1 MNHLTGNSS
10 PRQTRQQSRV
20 LITLS
25 GMAILIGAMVGIIFR
40 PTLIFSVS
48 ACLLVIPILA
58 LTWLIYKGNLEK
70 IAASQRHA
78 DEMAKLHLE
87 TIEALATAIDARDQ
101 TTHEHVRRVQI
112 YAESTARLFGL
123 SEAEIQALRAGALLH
138 DIGKLAVPDH
148 ILNKPG
154 RLTPGEFEK
163 MKIHTIV
170 GAEILSRV
178 NFPYPVVPLVRSHH
192 ERWDGKG
199 YPDELKGDAIPI
211 TARILT
217 VVDCFDAVRED
228 RPYRRGLTR
237 EQAINMLLEGS
248 ETQFDPRV
256 VNAFI
261 EHLPQFEA
269 EVAEILAAETV
280 AQVRREKIDW
290 NDPNVHEKFL
300 RGNTAAPSAGYAT
313 EPTTGKPAAYLDQIR
328 SAQAEGTVLF
338 ELARSLSS
346 TLEPARIT
354 EVLHDRLSPLIPF
367 DTCALFIS
375 QTSDLSATA
384 RYVAGRNA
392 ELLRGS
398 RIAHGDGV
406 TGFVLAQRRIFAN
419 TDPGLDFLELRLKMP
434 DQYQNVIACPLLRG
448 EELTGVLTLYSLSA
462 GQYTLDHLRL
472 LETVSATVSDA
483 VSNALEHTQ
492 PADNSTT
499 DLLTGL
505 PNARLLEIIF
515 SKEVHR
521 AERYGYPL
529 MLLALDVDG
538 FRRFNDEYGH
548 ATGDR
553 LLRELATLLSAEFRA
568 GDTLARFA
576 GDQFVV
582 LLHRLTPDLIDDL
595 MARISRT
602 LQGWRFAVDSAQRI
616 SISLTMSYAI
626 YGADGRTMPDLMQAA
641 DEQRREAK
649 AARLNV
655 AGSPASNLRFF
666 PGIRREAA
674 GQGG

>member
-1 MNHLTGNSS
+1 
-10 PRQTRQQSRV
+10 
-20 LITLS
+20 
-25 GMAILIGAMVGIIFR
+25 
-40 PTLIFSVS
+40 
-48 ACLLVIPILA
+48 
-58 LTWLIYKGNLEK
+58 
-70 IAASQRHA
+70 
-78 DEMAKLHLE
+78 
-87 TIEALATAIDARDQ
+87 
-101 TTHEHVRRVQI
+101 
-112 YAESTARLFGL
+112 
-123 SEAEIQALRAGALLH
+123 
-138 DIGKLAVPDH
+138 
-148 ILNKPG
+148 
-154 RLTPGEFEK
+154 
-163 MKIHTIV
+163 
-170 GAEILSRV
+170 
-178 NFPYPVVPLVRSHH
+178 
-192 ERWDGKG
+192 
-199 YPDELKGDAIPI
+199 
-211 TARILT
+211 
-217 VVDCFDAVRED
+217 
-228 RPYRRGLTR
+228 
-237 EQAINMLLEGS
+237 
-248 ETQFDPRV
+248 
-256 VNAFI
+256 
-261 EHLPQFEA
+261 
-269 EVAEILAAETV
+269 
-280 AQVRREKIDW
+280 
-290 NDPNVHEKFL
+290 
-300 RGNTAAPSAGYAT
+300 
-313 EPTTGKPAAYLDQIR
+313 
-328 SAQAEGTVLF
+328 
-338 ELARSLSS
+338 
-346 TLEPARIT
+346 
-354 EVLHDRLSPLIPF
+354 
-367 DTCALFIS
+367 
-375 QTSDLSATA
+375 
-384 RYVAGRNA
+384 
-392 ELLRGS
+392 
-398 RIAHGDGV
+398 
-406 TGFVLAQRRIFAN
+406 
-419 TDPGLDFLELRLKMP
+419 MP

-529 MLLALDVDG
+529 MLGRIGQLRHPAGRADAMTDAL
-538 FRRFNDEYGH
+538 
-548 ATGDR
+548 DR